1 MKLVTFSGRGS
12 TRTTTRPDFS
22 NDTTCMQVYQA
33 HFGCTPVVVPSYS
46 DSRNRSQSYRRPRCY
61 NAVFTRAWHGA
72 RTSRPATTYCLVCGV
87 GAVSNRPAP
96 QSRFQEVALLRGEQV
111 EDIQVVAMLVRR
123 CIAGD
128 AAAWEEIV
136 QTYNRR
142 IYNICYRFAGSADD
156 AQDLT
161 QDVFIKMYRT
171 LSSYDSSKGA
181 FVTWVTTITRNL
193 LVDHF
198 RKTKQDRMTDS
209 MDTTAS
215 DHEDAQPLSEQ
226 IPDQSAPPDARVRSR
241 EVSETVHQALAKL
254 SPELREALILRDLQ
268 DMDYR
273 EIATVLRVP
282 EGTVKSRI
290 NRGRAELARLLQR
303 TYRQVM

>member
-1 MKLVTFSGRGS
+1 VT
-12 TRTTTRPDFS
+12 
-22 NDTTCMQVYQA
+22 
-33 HFGCTPVVVPSYS
+33 
-46 DSRNRSQSYRRPRCY
+46 
-61 NAVFTRAWHGA
+61 A
-72 RTSRPATTYCLVCGV
+72 RTANFNALNHVLSSGQGLERVSAIGLPKGSPSRSLK
-87 GAVSNRPAP
+87 VSADFRRA
-96 QSRFQEVALLRGEQV
+96 RL
-111 EDIQVVAMLVRR
+111 EDVQVVAMLVRR

-136 QTYNRR
+136 QNYNRR

-161 QDVFIKMYRT
+161 QEVFIKIYRT
-171 LSSYDSSKGA
+171 LSSYDTHKGA
-181 FVTWVTTITRNL
+181 FATWITTITRNL

-198 RKTKQDRMTDS
+198 RKTKQDRITDS
-209 MDTTAS
+209 LDAAPS
-215 DHEDAQPLSEQ
+215 DHEDAQPLSDRIE
-226 IPDQSAPPDARVRSR
+226 DRSAPPDSHVRSR
-241 EVSETVHQALAKL
+241 ELGETVHAALAKL
-254 SPELREALILRDLQ
+254 SPELREAVILRDLQ

-273 EIATVLRVP
+273 EIATALKVP

>member
-1 MKLVTFSGRGS
+1 M
-12 TRTTTRPDFS
+12 
-22 NDTTCMQVYQA
+22 
-33 HFGCTPVVVPSYS
+33 
-46 DSRNRSQSYRRPRCY
+46 
-61 NAVFTRAWHGA
+61 
-72 RTSRPATTYCLVCGV
+72 
-87 GAVSNRPAP
+87 
-96 QSRFQEVALLRGEQV
+96 
-111 EDIQVVAMLVRR
+111 EDVQVVAMLVRR
-123 CIAGD
+123 CLAGD

-161 QDVFIKMYRT
+161 QDVFIRMYRT
-171 LSSYDSSKGA
+171 LSSYDHSKGA

-198 RKTKQDRMTDS
+198 RKTKQDRITDS
-209 MDTTAS
+209 MDTVGS
-215 DHEDAQPLSEQ
+215 EHEDVQPLSEQ
-226 IPDQSAPPDARVRSR
+226 IPDSSPSPDANVRSR
-241 EVSETVHQALAKL
+241 EVGETVHAALARL
-254 SPELREALILRDLQ
+254 SPELREAVILRDLH

-273 EIATVLRVP
+273 EIATVLKVP